1 MIRGEY
7 TMKPVISIIIPVY
20 NTEPYLKK
28 CLDSILCQSYANVE
42 IICIDDESTDNSWKI
57 LQEYAL
63 KDVRFNIFQK
73 KNEGASA
80 ARNYGLK
87 KATGDYLMFVDSDD
101 WIDKE
106 TCERA
111 VNAIKEYNADVV
123 MWSYIRELSG
133 ESRPKLIFDQNRIF
147 EGQEVKKKLHRR
159 MYGILGEELKN
170 PENADALCT
179 VWGKLYR
186 RDIIEKNQIQ
196 FFDIRKIGTYEDGLF
211 NLEVFRH
218 VDKAVFIDQY
228 LYHYRRDN
236 DTSITSKYDKNM
248 KDKRNVLFDYLEQS
262 IKEEC
267 LSDEYVQAL
276 NNRIVLSLIDL
287 GINEMNCPDS
297 CNERITG
304 IRNIILSERY
314 QSAISTFAYEYLPIH
329 WKCFFKL
336 ASFRC
341 SLGVVGLL
349 WIIQIIRRR

>member
-1 MIRGEY
+1 ME
-7 TMKPVISIIIPVY
+7 PVISIIIPIY
-20 NTEPYLKK
+20 NTESYLQK
-28 CLDSILCQSYANVE
+28 CLDSIVCQSYSKVE
-42 IICIDDESTDNSWKI
+42 IICVDDESTDHSWKI
-57 LQEYAL
+57 LQSYAV
-63 KDVRFNIFQK
+63 KDARFNIFRK
-73 KNEGASA
+73 KNEGVSA

-106 TCERA
+106 TCEQA
-111 VNAIKEYNADVV
+111 INAMKEYNADVV

-133 ESRPKLIFDQNRIF
+133 ESRPKLILNQNRIF
-147 EGQEVKKKLHRR
+147 EGKEVKTELHRR

-211 NLEVFRH
+211 NVEVFRH
-218 VDKAVFIDQY
+218 VDKAVFINQY

-236 DTSITSKYDKNM
+236 DMSITSKYDKNM
-248 KDKRNVLFDYLEQS
+248 KDKRNVLFDHLEQS

-267 LSDEYVQAL
+267 LSSEYEQAL

-287 GINEMNCPDS
+287 GINEMNCPNS
-297 CNERITG
+297 WNKKNTG

-314 QSAISTFAYEYLPIH
+314 QSAINMFDYEYLPMH

-336 ASFRC
+336 ASIKC

>member
-1 MIRGEY
+1 
-7 TMKPVISIIIPVY
+7 MKPVISIIIPIY
-20 NTEPYLKK
+20 NMGLYLEK
-28 CLDSILCQSYANVE
+28 CLDSIVCQSYPEIE
-42 IICIDDESTDNSWKI
+42 IICVDDESTDDSWKI
-57 LQEYAL
+57 LQSYAL
-63 KDVRFNIFQK
+63 KDTRLNIFK
-73 KNEGASA
+73 KKKEGVSA

-111 VNAIKEYNADVV
+111 INAIKEYNADVV

-133 ESRPKLIFDQNRIF
+133 ESRPKLIFDQNQIF
-147 EGQEVKKKLHRR
+147 EGQEVKAKLHRR
-159 MYGILGEELKN
+159 MYGILGDELKN

-211 NLEVFRH
+211 NVEVFGH
-218 VDKAVFIDQY
+218 ADKVVFINQY

-236 DTSITSKYDKNM
+236 DMSITSKYDKNM
-248 KDKRNVLFDYLEQS
+248 KEKRNVLFDCLELS

-267 LSDEYVQAL
+267 LSSEYEQAL

-287 GINEMNCPDS
+287 GINEMNCPNS
-297 CNERITG
+297 WNERIAG
-304 IRNIILSERY
+304 IRSIILAERY
-314 QSAISTFAYEYLPIH
+314 QSAIGTFDYKYLPMH

-336 ASFRC
+336 AEKKC
-341 SLGVVGLL
+341 AIGVFGLL
-349 WIIQIIRRR
+349 YIIQVIRGR